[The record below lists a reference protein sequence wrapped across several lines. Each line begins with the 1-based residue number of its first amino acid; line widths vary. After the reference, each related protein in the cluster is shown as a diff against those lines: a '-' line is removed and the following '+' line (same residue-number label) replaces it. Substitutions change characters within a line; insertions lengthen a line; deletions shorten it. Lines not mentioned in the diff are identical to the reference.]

1 MLMERRTVEDLEAVL
16 AERLEVIR
24 ERRST
29 DRDQGT
35 SRPHRRSA

>member
-29 DRDQGT
+29 EQDTTR
-35 SRPHRRSA
+35 SHRRSA